1 MSICLCM
8 WTTCALGSVFF
19 CVSGCLDNISL
30 REDYIDHPTTK
41 QHVSCRFNT
50 LGYLFL
56 IKPRSFSFLTFMH
69 LHFICILCVGVGVSL
84 DLSVHVKLNL
94 PPRSNCRFLLLW
106 FSPMQCTAI
115 HHTNS
120 THYSLC
126 VNVFLKMSTSLLSKC
141 EL

>member
-1 MSICLCM
+1 M

-94 PPRSNCRFLLLW
+94 LQGAIAASFCCGLV
-106 FSPMQCTAI
+106 QCNVLQSTTPTA
-115 HHTNS
+115 HT
-120 THYSLC
+120 TAF
-126 VNVFLKMSTSLLSKC
+126 V
-141 EL
+141 